1 MNIQQLAGIAK
12 ALVEPGKGVLAA
24 DEGPQ
29 AIKRR
34 FSTIDVES
42 TEENRRSYRELIFR
56 TPAIAKYI
64 SGVILYDETIRQ
76 DGSDGTPLVKVLADQ
91 SIIPGIKVDNG
102 AKDLTGAP
110 GEQVTEGLDG
120 LRERLVEYRE
130 MGARFTK
137 WRAVINIDAGI
148 PSRYCI
154 DVNAHALARFAALS
168 QEAGMVPIVEPEVM
182 MDGGHSIDRCEQ
194 VTEDTLREVF
204 YALGHQGVALEGIL
218 LKPNMVLSGK
228 SAATR
233 ACPDE
238 VGEKTIACFKRVLPA
253 AVPGVVFLSG
263 GQSDDEA
270 TINLNAINRQ
280 AAAVGAPWPLSFSF
294 GRALQSDP
302 LKAWAG
308 RSDNIQ
314 KAQRAFHHRSRLNS
328 ASQQGAYT
336 PAMKEE
342 RAAI

>member
-1 MNIQQLAGIAK
+1 MNKRELESVAQ
-12 ALVEPGKGVLAA
+12 ALVSSGKGILAA
-24 DEGPQ
+24 DESTGT
-29 AIKRR
+29 ITKRLA
-34 FSTIDVES
+34 SVDVIS
-42 TEENRRSYRELIFR
+42 TEETRRNYRDMLFGTKGAEAF
-56 TPAIAKYI
+56 I

-76 DGSDGTPLVKVLADQ
+76 ADRHGTLFPELLKGKG
-91 SIIPGIKVDNG
+91 IIPGIKVDTG
-102 AKDLTGAP
+102 AKEMAGFP
-110 GEQVTEGLDG
+110 GESVTEGLDG

-270 TINLNAINRQ
+270 TINLDAINRQ

-294 GRALQSDP
+294 GRALQSGP

-328 ASQQGAYT
+328 AAQQGDYAS
-336 PAMKEE
+336 AMKEE